1 MPDKTPSQTRRARLW
16 RSAESQGI
24 PLRAILV
31 TVAVVVVTYMAGKL
45 LYRLR
50 DVVLLVAVSGFVA
63 LLLNPLVVRLQRWK
77 VPRRGFAVA
86 IVTFW
91 AVLVFAGLAS
101 AFGYPLIN
109 SATNLADRLPSYV
122 DQAQHGRGWIGHLI
136 LRYHVLPW
144 VRHNSA
150 KIASFAQSL
159 GKPALALGKGAVS
172 LLVTL
177 GTIFFL
183 VLLLLLEGPKMRA
196 WILGN
201 MVPERA
207 ATVARVS
214 SQVNR
219 AVTGYMLGNVLTSVI
234 AGAVVFITLLV
245 LGVPFPFLWALWV
258 ALVDFLPMI
267 GGALAG
273 IPTVLFATAHS
284 LTAGIVTLAVF
295 LAYTQFENH
304 VLNPIVMSKTV
315 QINPLLV
322 LISILV
328 AASIGSWIGGL
339 FGGFVAA
346 LLAIPAAGAGQV
358 IVSELWRDTVPS
370 APAGPPGPGAG
381 AVVPAGVGAAP
392 SGATPVGAGAAP
404 AEAVPARA
412 APAGAGAGTAGA
424 GTATDGPA
432 GAEVAGSEPASV

>member
-1 MPDKTPSQTRRARLW
+1 MPDKTPPQSRRARLW

-31 TVAVVVVTYMAGKL
+31 TVAVVVVTYMTGKL

-50 DVVLLVAVSGFVA
+50 DVILLMAVSGFVA
-63 LLLNPLVVRLQRWK
+63 LLLNPLVVSLQRWK

-91 AVLVFAGLAS
+91 AVLVFVGLAI
-101 AFGYPLIN
+101 AFGYPLIH
-109 SATNLADRLPSYV
+109 SATHLADKLPTYV
-122 DQAQHGRGWIGHLI
+122 DQAEHGRGWIGQLI
-136 LRYHVLPW
+136 RRYHVGTW
-144 VRHNSA
+144 VQHNSA
-150 KIASFAQSL
+150 KITSFAQGL

-172 LLVTL
+172 LLVAL

-183 VLLLLLEGPKMRA
+183 VLLLLLEGPKMRS
-196 WILGN
+196 WILAN
-201 MVPERA
+201 MTQDRA
-207 ATVARVS
+207 ARVTRVS
-214 SQVNR
+214 AQVNR
-219 AVTGYMLGNVLTSVI
+219 AVTGYMAGNLLTSVI
-234 AGAVVFITLLV
+234 AGAVVFVTLLV

-273 IPTVLFATAHS
+273 IPTVLFATTHS
-284 LTAGIVTLAVF
+284 LTAGIVTLIVF
-295 LAYTQFENH
+295 LAYTQIENH
-304 VLNPIVMSKTV
+304 VLNPVVMSKTV

-358 IVSELWRDTVPS
+358 IVSELWRDTRPDGPLG
-370 APAGPPGPGAG
+370 PADTPGPGAG
-381 AVVPAGVGAAP
+381 AVTPAG
-392 SGATPVGAGAAP
+392 AG
-404 AEAVPARA
+404 A

-424 GTATDGPA
+424 GTAAGGPA
-432 GAEVAGSEPASV
+432 GADVAGSEPAGVTKPAS